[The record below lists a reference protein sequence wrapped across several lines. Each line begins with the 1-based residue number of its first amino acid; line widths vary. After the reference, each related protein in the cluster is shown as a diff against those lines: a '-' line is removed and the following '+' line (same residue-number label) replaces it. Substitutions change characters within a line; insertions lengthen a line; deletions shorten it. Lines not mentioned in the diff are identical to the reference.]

1 LPVFR
6 QGEPP
11 PAWCELEAFAIVD
24 SPPGAVSHER
34 RRGMRE
40 RVLVTRGSAQL
51 QTPAGSQ
58 VLRDGQFVDLQG
70 FDAWQTTAGARGA
83 EIVRL
88 SGHWGTEL
96 GGCGIFSAANDPNW
110 KNAGDAVTYA
120 KFTSIDSHY
129 HDCDEFWII
138 LEGAGTVVV
147 GDRHLK
153 VVAGDCVP
161 IGMGHHHDLPVVTSP
176 IRAVYFETT
185 LTGEKRVG
193 HLWNH
198 THGPARPMPGR
209 I

>member
-24 SPPGAVSHER
+24 SIAGGVSRER
-34 RRGMRE
+34 RRAARE

-58 VLRDGQFVDLQG
+58 VLRDGQFVDLHG
-70 FDAWQTTAGARGA
+70 FDTWQTTAGARGA

-96 GGCGIFSAANDPNW
+96 GGCGIFSAANDPDW
-110 KNAGDAVTYA
+110 KNTGDPVTYA
-120 KFTSIDSHY
+120 KMTPIDSHY
-129 HDCDEFWII
+129 HDCDEFWIV

-153 VVAGDCVP
+153 VAAGDCMP

>member
-1 LPVFR
+1 
-6 QGEPP
+6 
-11 PAWCELEAFAIVD
+11 
-24 SPPGAVSHER
+24 
-34 RRGMRE
+34 M
-40 RVLVTRGSAQL
+40 
-51 QTPAGSQ
+51 
-58 VLRDGQFVDLQG
+58 LRDGQFVDPQG
-70 FDAWQTTAGARGA
+70 YDAWQTTAGARGA

-96 GGCGIFSAANDPNW
+96 GGCGIFSAANDPDW
-110 KNAGDAVTYA
+110 KNTGDPVTYA
-120 KFTSIDSHY
+120 KMTSIDSHY

-161 IGMGHHHDLPVVTSP
+161 IGMGHHHDMSVVTSP
-176 IRAVYFETT
+176 VRAVYFETT
-185 LTGEKRVG
+185 LAGEKRVG